1 MSSMFAAREPT
12 EAVLH
17 QPMASDAKRYHSC
30 DERALGMLPAPW
42 IRSIVVFLVILA
54 IFESLIALIR
64 RMFIFWDVQI
74 GFAVPKGS
82 QFIAG

>member
-1 MSSMFAAREPT
+1 
-12 EAVLH
+12 
-17 QPMASDAKRYHSC
+17 
-30 DERALGMLPAPW
+30 MLPAPW
-42 IRSIVVFLVILA
+42 IHSIVVFLVILA